1 MALMQFYLLEDA
13 SHRASTVPGTLQHSG
28 TELLWGWPGSGATA
42 GSFGDLR
49 VEEAGSSALR
59 QALSRAGCAGLSRGL
74 GPPAAVH
81 AGEQTVKGLE
91 SRLEA
96 SVGTGGVGG

>member
-1 MALMQFYLLEDA
+1 MQFYLLEDV
-13 SHRASTVPGTLQHSG
+13 SRRASPVPGTLQHSR
-28 TELLWGWPGSGATA
+28 TEPLWGLPGSGATA
-42 GSFGDLR
+42 GSFGDLQ
-49 VEEAGSSALR
+49 VEEAGSNALG
-59 QALSRAGCAGLSRGL
+59 QALSRAGRVGLSSDL
-74 GPPAAVH
+74 GPPTAVH